1 MLTPEQHQREINKV
15 KRSYESILI
24 DIMFQLIDIEEIIEN
39 NSFPI
44 EEIEEKIKEIKE
56 NIGKSLT

>member
-39 NSFPI
+39 QSRPI

-56 NIGKSLT
+56 RIGKSLT